1 MKIWDKNKNSIPSL
15 SAALGIKKGSVVQI
29 AGSGGKT
36 TLTYSLAAENPSL
49 KTAILT
55 TTKRSAPKDNAYI
68 LNENETIDISKIK
81 STVVEIGVL
90 DDKGKIGWIGDA
102 NYSLIKNW
110 ADLILIEADGSKRLP
125 LKAAADYEPVFLPD
139 ATHTLVICGMS
150 ALGKPMVDVCH
161 RFSLIKDMFSPETIV
176 TEKEINWLL
185 NTFYK
190 LRFNELNP
198 VFIANQADN
207 DALLESGTLILSN
220 LNGYITKML

>member
-55 TTKRSAPKDNAYI
+55 TTKRSAPKKNAYF

-90 DDKGKIGWIGDA
+90 DDKGKIGWIGDT

-150 ALGKPMVDVCH
+150 ALGKPMGDVCH